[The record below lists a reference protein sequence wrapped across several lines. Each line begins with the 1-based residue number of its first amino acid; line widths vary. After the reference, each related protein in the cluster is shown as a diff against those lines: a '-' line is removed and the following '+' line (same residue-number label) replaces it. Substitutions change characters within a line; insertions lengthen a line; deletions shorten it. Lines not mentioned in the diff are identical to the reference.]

1 MTQEKESQLLEALD
15 DFISTETGLIK
26 ASPAKIIDALKPF
39 INTEQT
45 AFEKVTEFCQMM
57 GQPVEHNAQFPN
69 QENIMLRIGLID
81 EEFKELRTAIH
92 NNDIVEV
99 ADAIADLLY
108 VTYGTACSFGL
119 TSVLKD
125 IQDEVHSSNMSK
137 ICLTEDEAKLTV
149 EKYNTE
155 KNDVAYSN
163 YTPRYGYYI
172 VYRVSDNKVLK
183 SINYKPANLKPII
196 DSVKSLGKSL

>member
-15 DFISTETGLIK
+15 DFISTENGLIT

-39 INTEQT
+39 INSEQT
-45 AFEKVTEFCQMM
+45 PFEQVTEFCQMM

-69 QENIMLRIGLID
+69 QDNIDLRIGLIN
-81 EEFKELRTAIH
+81 EEFKELKGAIEE
-92 NNDIVEV
+92 NDIVEV

-108 VTYGTACSFGL
+108 VVYGTACSFGL

-125 IQDEVHSSNMSK
+125 IQNEVHSSNMSK
-137 ICLTEDEAKLTV
+137 ICHTEDEAKLTI
-149 EKYNTE
+149 EKYNAE
-155 KNDVAYSN
+155 YGVGYSN

-172 VYRVSDNKVLK
+172 VYRISDNKVLK
-183 SINYKPANLKPII
+183 SINYRPANLKPII